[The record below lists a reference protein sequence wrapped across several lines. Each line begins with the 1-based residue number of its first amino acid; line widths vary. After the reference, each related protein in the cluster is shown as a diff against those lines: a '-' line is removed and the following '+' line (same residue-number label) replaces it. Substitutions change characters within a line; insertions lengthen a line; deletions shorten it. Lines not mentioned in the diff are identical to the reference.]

1 MRRLIHS
8 LFAALLLVLATHV
21 AAQQASAQQAAAQYP
36 NRPIR
41 LIVGFP
47 PGGGAD
53 SIARLLGDHLSRT
66 LKQPVVVENRPGAET
81 TIAPSVVASAAADG
95 YTLLLATEA
104 VFGADRA
111 LYPAIV
117 KYDASNF
124 TPITRVASTF
134 FVLASNKDAG
144 IRRFADLAAKSRQ
157 SERPL
162 FLASPGGSYLQII
175 ASDLKRLSGLRLEE
189 VPYKGGAPATLA
201 VMAGDATLTLMGPG
215 ALMPLLR
222 DGKIVAVAST
232 NDRRSPLMPDLPTLA
247 EEGLTGFSLGFW
259 YGLTGPAGMPQDVV
273 RKLFD
278 ATSQALADPAVRQR
292 LESLGFEP
300 TPSANPEDF
309 RATAQRDGAALRTRV
324 MGLQKP

>member
-1 MRRLIHS
+1 MRRLFTT
-8 LFAALLLVLATHV
+8 LFAVLLLSLATQV
-21 AAQQASAQQAAAQYP
+21 AAQYP

-41 LIVGFP
+41 MIVGFP

-53 SIARLLGDHLSRT
+53 SIARLLADHMGRT

-81 TIAPSVVASAAADG
+81 TIAPSVVAAAPADG
-95 YTLLLATEA
+95 YTLLLSADA

-111 LYPAIV
+111 LYPATV
-117 KYDASNF
+117 KYDAASF
-124 TPITRVASTF
+124 TPISRVASTF

-144 IRRFADLAAKSRQ
+144 IRRYADLTAKSRQ

-201 VMAGDATLTLMGPG
+201 VMSGDAALTLMGPG
-215 ALMPLLR
+215 ALLPLVR

-232 NDRRSPLMPDLPTLA
+232 NDRRSPLIPDLPTLA
-247 EEGLTGFSLGFW
+247 EEGLSGFSMSFW
-259 YGLTGPAGMPQDVV
+259 YGLSGPAGLPQDVV

-278 ATSQALADPAVRQR
+278 AVTQALADTTVRQR
-292 LESLGFEP
+292 LEVLGYEP
-300 TPSANPEDF
+300 APSASPEEF
-309 RATAQRDGAALRTRV
+309 RLTAQKDGATLRTRV
-324 MGLQKP
+324 MALQKP